1 MLVLQDSEEHVAL
14 HEGLYGVCRLLFI
27 FTFWWGIQG
36 RTGVKYNSSTDD
48 RGILKKYLTENSN
61 PNADIYTCT
70 QLHPKIHLQTQT

>member
-48 RGILKKYLTENSN
+48 KGVLKKTQ
-61 PNADIYTCT
+61 IYTHAHNCT
-70 QLHPKIHLQTQT
+70 LRYTHKHNHA